1 MADIDINS
9 AAAKAASVTND
20 GVTVVKRSLSE
31 LIAADKYDRSRTA
44 TDNPVAMLKAMQLK
58 IVSPG
63 GH

>member
-1 MADIDINS
+1 MADINIDT
-9 AAAKAASVTND
+9 AAAKAASVMND
-20 GVTVVKRSLSE
+20 GVTVVQRSLSE
-31 LIAADKYDRSRTA
+31 MIAADKYQRSRTA